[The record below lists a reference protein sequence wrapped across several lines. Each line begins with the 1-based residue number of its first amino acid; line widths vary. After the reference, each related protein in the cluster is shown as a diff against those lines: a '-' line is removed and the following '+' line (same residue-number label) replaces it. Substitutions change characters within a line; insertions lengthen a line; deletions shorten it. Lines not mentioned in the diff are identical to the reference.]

1 MNNTNKLTF
10 KKPFNWTESPLFCK
24 ISYYSSILDSRYSIY
39 VDKIEAK
46 KIVEELTNGEIKTA
60 KIVKELKNADDFC
73 ESDIN
78 PLHILKASHGCGW
91 NLDLKTNTDLDKI
104 RDFINK
110 RMHTYKSRENFEK
123 QYNYIEPRFFIEEK
137 INDFLY
143 GITGKAIIF
152 MIRCIH
158 GKPISIGVK
167 FKYITKNKDK
177 DTDKD
182 KDKDKDTDNIYE
194 VNLLYD
200 MNWNKIENSE
210 IKKSDNN
217 FIFIMKKPKKFDIMI
232 RNAEILSQRFEF
244 VRIDY
249 YIDKKHD
256 IYFSEFTF
264 SPNGGYQT
272 FNMEI
277 EKETSKYW
285 T

>member
-1 MNNTNKLTF
+1 MTNNTNKLTF
-10 KKPFNWTESPLFCK
+10 KKPFNWTDLPLFCK
-24 ISYYSSILDSRYSIY
+24 ISYYSYILDIRYSIY

-46 KIVEELTNGEIKTA
+46 KIVKELTHGEIKTA
-60 KIVKELKNADDFC
+60 KIVKELKNAEDFV

-91 NLDLKTNTDLDKI
+91 NLDLKTNTKIDEI

-143 GITGKAIIF
+143 GVTGKAIVF
-152 MIRCIH
+152 MVRCIH

-167 FKYITKNKDK
+167 FKYIKKSKDK
-177 DTDKD
+177 DN
-182 KDKDKDTDNIYE
+182 DNIYE

-200 MNWNKIENSE
+200 TNWNKIKDSE
-210 IKKSDNN
+210 ITKSDNI
-217 FIFIMKKPKKFDIMI
+217 IFDIQKPKKFDIMI

>member
-1 MNNTNKLTF
+1 MDKSKITF
-10 KKPFNWTESPLFCK
+10 KKPSNWEEAPLFCK

-60 KIVKELKNADDFC
+60 KIVKELKNADDLI

-123 QYNYIEPRFFIEEK
+123 QYNDIEPRFFIEEK

-143 GITGKAIIF
+143 GVTEKAIVF

-158 GKPISIGVK
+158 GKPISIGIK
-167 FKYITKNKDK
+167 FKYIKKDKNKDK
-177 DTDKD
+177 NKD
-182 KDKDKDTDNIYE
+182 MICE

-200 MNWNKIENSE
+200 MNWNKIKDSE
-210 IKKSDNN
+210 ITKNDNI
-217 FIFIMKKPKKFDIMI
+217 IFNMEKPKNFDIMI

-272 FNMEI
+272 FNIEI

>member
-1 MNNTNKLTF
+1 MSNKNKITF
-10 KKPFNWTESPLFCK
+10 NKPSNWLELPLFSK

-46 KIVEELTNGEIKTA
+46 KIVKELTNGEIKTA
-60 KIVKELKNADDFC
+60 KIVKELKNVEDFV

-78 PLHILKASHGCGW
+78 PLHIVKASHGCGW
-91 NLDLKTNTDLDKI
+91 NLDLKTNTELDKI

-110 RMHTYKSRENFEK
+110 RMDTYKSRENFEK

-143 GITGKAIIF
+143 GVTEKAIVF
-152 MIRCIH
+152 MVRCIH

-167 FKYITKNKDK
+167 FKYIKKNKDK
-177 DTDKD
+177 
-182 KDKDKDTDNIYE
+182 NLLCE
-194 VNLLYD
+194 ANLLYD
-200 MNWNKIENSE
+200 TNWNKIKDSE
-210 IKKSDNN
+210 ITKNN
-217 FIFIMKKPKKFDIMI
+217 NIIIFNIEKPRNFDIMI

>member
-1 MNNTNKLTF
+1 MTDKNKLTF
-10 KKPFNWTESPLFCK
+10 KKPINWNELPLFSK
-24 ISYYSSILDSRYSIY
+24 ILYYSYILDSRYSIY

-46 KIVEELTNGEIKTA
+46 KIVNELTNGEIKTA
-60 KIVKELKNADDFC
+60 KIIKELKNAEDFI

-78 PLHILKASHGCGW
+78 TLHILKASHGCGW

-104 RDFINK
+104 HDFINK
-110 RMHTYKSRENFEK
+110 RMHSYKSRENFEK

-143 GITGKAIIF
+143 GVTGKAIVF
-152 MIRCIH
+152 MVRCIH

-167 FKYITKNKDK
+167 FKYMT
-177 DTDKD
+177 KD
-182 KDKDKDTDNIYE
+182 KDKNNGIICE

-200 MNWNKIENSE
+200 TNWNKIENSE
-210 IKKSDNN
+210 IIKSNN
-217 FIFIMKKPKKFDIMI
+217 IIFNMEKPKNFDIMM
-232 RNAEILSQRFEF
+232 RNAEILSNRFEF

-249 YIDKKHD
+249 YIDMKHD